1 MDLEKCTGSLYNN
14 KLSRRQSKGAAEHCP
29 DLDNR
34 LLNSAKSANTASPS
48 FWGLSS
54 CPTSPPADPC
64 LIKLS
69 QKASTIG
76 SCLVNVD
83 RLLKTAVISVLCIPQ
98 ASDVGINF
106 NDALMAESL
115 KQFLS
120 VEGEFLFSLLSEP
133 RSLKCRNEEGEL
145 LMYRI

>member
-1 MDLEKCTGSLYNN
+1 M
-14 KLSRRQSKGAAEHCP
+14 
-29 DLDNR
+29 
-34 LLNSAKSANTASPS
+34 
-48 FWGLSS
+48 
-54 CPTSPPADPC
+54 
-64 LIKLS
+64 
-69 QKASTIG
+69 
-76 SCLVNVD
+76 NVD

-133 RSLKCRNEEGEL
+133 EIFEMQEWRGG
-145 LMYRI
+145 IIDV